1 VSDSSDAKLVKRAQG
16 GDVNAIGEL
25 YDRHHEPI
33 FCYVLVRVSDRNLAE
48 DLTGEV
54 FARMVTGLAGYR
66 LTEIPFRAWLYRVAH
81 NLVVDHYRKEKGRQA
96 VPLEHAAGLSDP
108 ADNPA
113 STVERQLTLEQVQS
127 ALATLD
133 PSQRAVVELRFLCG
147 LSLKEAALALDKTL
161 AAIKSLQ
168 HRGLKALRVAL
179 EQT

>member
-1 VSDSSDAKLVKRAQG
+1 M
-16 GDVNAIGEL
+16 NAIGEL

-33 FCYVLVRVSDRNLAE
+33 FCYVLVRVSDRSLAE

-96 VPLEHAAGLSDP
+96 VPLEHAADLSDP

-127 ALATLD
+127 ALSELD
-133 PSQRAVVELRFLCG
+133 PSQREVVELRFLCG
-147 LSLKEAALALDKTL
+147 LSLREVALALDKTL